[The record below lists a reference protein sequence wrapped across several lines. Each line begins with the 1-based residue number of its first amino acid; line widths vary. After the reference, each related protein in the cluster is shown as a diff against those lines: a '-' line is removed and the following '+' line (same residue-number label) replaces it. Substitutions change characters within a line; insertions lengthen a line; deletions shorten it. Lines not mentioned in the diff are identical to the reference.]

1 MVRSCD
7 GSKPAAAVRITSP
20 TASWLAERVNAS
32 EGVNRLFLSR
42 DCKLKRER
50 LLFLFRSHYQF
61 DARSA
66 AVGIE
71 AAAPASVLEL
81 QPGMRHPDAVF
92 LGVICVDGYQGG

>member
-1 MVRSCD
+1 MSD
-7 GSKPAAAVRITSP
+7 GVHC
-20 TASWLAERVNAS
+20 
-32 EGVNRLFLSR
+32 LFLSR

-50 LLFLFRSHYQF
+50 MLFQFRGQYQF

-81 QPGMRHPDAVF
+81 QPRMRHPDAVI
-92 LGVICVDGYQGG
+92 LGVVGVDGHQRG